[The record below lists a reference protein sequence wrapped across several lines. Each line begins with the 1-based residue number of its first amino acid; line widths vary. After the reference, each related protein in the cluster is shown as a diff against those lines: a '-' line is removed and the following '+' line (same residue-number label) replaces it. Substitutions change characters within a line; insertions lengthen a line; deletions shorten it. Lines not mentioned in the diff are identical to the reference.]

1 LLNKH
6 REILLSQN
14 WFDESGI
21 QMGEFDLFITNGGQE
36 GTELTCTNWLH
47 ILESNPT
54 TALEIILQ
62 QRQTQNLPTPAQPTD
77 GSNVNGLQ
85 DPDHPANPIES
96 AQAHDASPK
105 RMSGG
110 FNDYGTPSLRARESF
125 EGIPDAPKH
134 GDVKLIPFFQWRLRK
149 DSERIEEQ
157 TRSGRTEIV
166 LNWITQSK
174 LFDTYQELL
183 YDKDRTKEPRH
194 AGSLKELLRL
204 KGIAIEQYRKN
215 IGDIRSQHALGT
227 TTRTQ
232 IDTLMRAT
240 EEMLELFVPGVFSA
254 TEEIGFN
261 GLTKKE
267 PTIRFA
273 NSRASEKAN
282 LMPAADSLDDGANT
296 EPKDT
301 NRDPIV
307 SSKKAHR
314 SISAFDQMT
323 ANTGHEPRHSTMT
336 EGLTPQ
342 SIPNSTDQEQQSR
355 AEGAIPMVM
364 KNPELTLSS
373 HELLQKLRA
382 ILANMLMVSQ
392 PCRAL
397 WVDQLKLF

>member
-1 LLNKH
+1 L
-6 REILLSQN
+6 
-14 WFDESGI
+14 FDESGI
-21 QMGEFDLFITNGGQE
+21 QMGEFDLFIANGGQE

-47 ILESNPT
+47 ILENNPT

-62 QRQTQNLPTPAQPTD
+62 ERPTQNLPTPAQPPD
-77 GSNVNGLQ
+77 RSNVPGPQ
-85 DPDHPANPIES
+85 DADHPENSIEG
-96 AQAHDASPK
+96 AQANDASPK
-105 RMSGG
+105 RMSGS
-110 FNDYGTPSLRARESF
+110 FDDHGTPSLRARESF

-134 GDVKLIPFFQWRLRK
+134 GHLKLIPFFQWRLRK

-166 LNWITQSK
+166 LDWITQSQ

-183 YDKDRTKEPRH
+183 YDKNLTKVPQH

-204 KGIAIEQYRKN
+204 EGIAIEQYHKN

-232 IDTLMRAT
+232 IDTLMSAT

-254 TEEIGFN
+254 IEEIGFDSV
-261 GLTKKE
+261 TKKE
-267 PTIRFA
+267 PIIRFA
-273 NSRASEKAN
+273 NSRASENAN

-314 SISAFDQMT
+314 SISASDQMT
-323 ANTGHEPRHSTMT
+323 ANAGHEPGHSTMT
-336 EGLTPQ
+336 QGLAPQ
-342 SIPNSTDQEQQSR
+342 SIPNSTDQEQQSS
-355 AEGAIPMVM
+355 AEGAIPTVM

-397 WVDQLKLF
+397 WVAQLKLF